1 MNDEPSSDRTPG
13 DGVEQLRERIMAAT
27 VDSAEAAGVR
37 GFSLEDVAT
46 RAGVSRTTIYNH
58 FPGGRSQLVEQTATW
73 EIARFWGRLA
83 AAVEGLP
90 TLEDRLV
97 AGLVIG
103 RKVMTRSRI
112 LANLM
117 DPDLQVLLAA
127 VRPSEPIIHGVI
139 RDYMR
144 DALVDEEEAGNLVP
158 GTDLEATADYLM
170 RMLLSWLGSPA
181 GVDVTDEAEARRVV
195 RSQFLAGVLVDRSEQ
210 PG

>member
-1 MNDEPSSDRTPG
+1 VSDESPV
-13 DGVEQLRERIMAAT
+13 DGVEALRERIMEAT
-27 VDSAEAAGVR
+27 VASAETAGVR
-37 GFSLEDVAT
+37 GFSLEDVAS
-46 RAGVSRTTIYNH
+46 RAGVSRTTIYKH

-83 AAVEGLP
+83 TAVEDLP

-117 DPDLQVLLAA
+117 DPDLAVLIAA

-144 DALVDEEEAGNLVP
+144 DALLEERTAGTLRPDVDVEAS
-158 GTDLEATADYLM
+158 ADYLM
-170 RMLLSWLGSPA
+170 RMTLSWLGSPA
-181 GVDVTDEAEARRVV
+181 GMDLTDEAEARRVV
-195 RSQFLAGVLVDRSEQ
+195 RTQFLAGIL
-210 PG
+210 P

>member
-1 MNDEPSSDRTPG
+1 MSDDSAV
-13 DGVEQLRERIMAAT
+13 DGVEALRERIMEAT
-27 VDSAEAAGVR
+27 VASAETAGVR
-37 GFSLEDVAT
+37 GFSLEEVAS
-46 RAGVSRTTIYNH
+46 RAGVSRTTIYKH

-83 AAVEGLP
+83 TAVEDLP

-117 DPDLQVLLAA
+117 DPDLAVLIAA

-144 DALVDEEEAGNLVP
+144 DALLEERASGTLRADLDVEAS
-158 GTDLEATADYLM
+158 ADYLM
-170 RMLLSWLGSPA
+170 RMTLSWLGSPA
-181 GVDVTDEAEARRVV
+181 GVDLTDEAEARRVV
-195 RSQFLAGVLVDRSEQ
+195 RTQFLAGILA
-210 PG
+210 

>member
-1 MNDEPSSDRTPG
+1 MSDPAEPV
-13 DGVEQLRERIMAAT
+13 DGAEQLRERIMDAT
-27 VDSAEAAGVR
+27 IASAEAKGVR
-37 GFSLEDVAT
+37 GLSLEDVAA
-46 RAGVSRTTIYNH
+46 RAGVSRTTIYKY

-83 AAVEGLP
+83 TAVADLP

-117 DPDLQVLLAA
+117 DPDLAELIAA
-127 VRPSEPIIHGVI
+127 VQPSEPLIHGVI

-144 DALVDEEEAGNLVP
+144 EALEVEADAGGLRDDVDLDA
-158 GTDLEATADYLM
+158 AADYLM
-170 RMLLSWLGSPA
+170 RMTLSWLGSPA
-181 GVDVTDEAEARRVV
+181 GVDLTDEEQTRAVV
-195 RSQFLAGVLVDRSEQ
+195 RTQFLAGIRRRAER
-210 PG
+210 

>member
-1 MNDEPSSDRTPG
+1 VSDAPAANE
-13 DGVEQLRERIMAAT
+13 VEQVRERILQAT

-37 GFSLEDVAT
+37 GFSLEDVAAS
-46 RAGVSRTTIYNH
+46 AGVSRTTIYKH
-58 FPGGRSQLVEQTATW
+58 FPGGRSQLVEQAATW

-83 AAVEGLP
+83 TAVEQLP

-117 DPDLQVLLAA
+117 DPDLAVLIAA

-144 DALVDEEEAGNLVP
+144 DSLLEEQAAGTLRPDVDVEAS
-158 GTDLEATADYLM
+158 ADYLM
-170 RMLLSWLGSPA
+170 RMTLSWLGSPA
-181 GVDVTDEAEARRVV
+181 GVDLTDEAEARRVV
-195 RSQFLAGVLVDRSEQ
+195 RTQFLAGILA
-210 PG
+210 

>member
-1 MNDEPSSDRTPG
+1 MADRG
-13 DGVEQLRERIMAAT
+13 GVEAVRERIMSAT
-27 VDSAEAAGVR
+27 IASVEDNGVR
-37 GFSLEDVAT
+37 GFSLEDVAG
-46 RAGVSRTTIYNH
+46 RAGVSRTTVYKH

-83 AAVEGLP
+83 AAVEDLP

-117 DPDLQVLLAA
+117 DPDFAELIAA
-127 VRPSEPIIHGVI
+127 VQPSEPLIHGVI

-144 DALVDEEEAGNLVP
+144 GALEDEQAAGTLRDGVDLDDAS
-158 GTDLEATADYLM
+158 DYLM
-170 RMLLSWLGSPA
+170 RMTLSWLGSPA
-181 GVDVTDEAEARRVV
+181 GVDVTDDAAARRVV
-195 RSQFLAGVLVDRSEQ
+195 RSEFLAGIQR
-210 PG
+210 P

>member
-1 MNDEPSSDRTPG
+1 MSEEPTS
-13 DGVEQLRERIMAAT
+13 DGVEVLRERIMEAT
-27 VDSAEAAGVR
+27 VASAETAGVR
-37 GFSLEDVAT
+37 GFSLEDVAA
-46 RAGVSRTTIYNH
+46 RAGVSRTTIYKH
-58 FPGGRSQLVEQTATW
+58 FPGGRSQLVEQTVTW

-83 AAVEGLP
+83 TAVEDLP

-117 DPDLQVLLAA
+117 DPDLAVLIAA

-144 DALVDEEEAGNLVP
+144 DALADEQAAGSLRPDVDVEAS
-158 GTDLEATADYLM
+158 ADYLM
-170 RMLLSWLGSPA
+170 RMTLSWLGSPA
-181 GVDVTDEAEARRVV
+181 GVDLTDEDEARRVV
-195 RSQFLAGVLVDRSEQ
+195 RSQFLAGIVA
-210 PG
+210 

>member
-1 MNDEPSSDRTPG
+1 MTTA
-13 DGVEQLRERIMAAT
+13 DGLEQVRERIMEAT
-27 VDSAEAAGVR
+27 IASVEDNGVR
-37 GFSLEDVAT
+37 GLSLEDVAN
-46 RAGVSRTTIYNH
+46 RAKVSRTTIYKH

-83 AAVEGLP
+83 TAVEDLP

-117 DPDLQVLLAA
+117 DPDFAELIAA
-127 VRPSEPIIHGVI
+127 VQPSEPLIHGVI

-144 DALVDEEEAGNLVP
+144 
-158 GTDLEATADYLM
+158 TSLEAELAAGQLRADVDVEAAADYLM
-170 RMLLSWLGSPA
+170 RMTLSWLGSPA
-181 GVDVTDEAEARRVV
+181 GVDITDEARARQVV
-195 RSQFLAGVLVDRSEQ
+195 RSQFLAGIQR
-210 PG
+210 P

>member
-1 MNDEPSSDRTPG
+1 VSDDG
-13 DGVEQLRERIMAAT
+13 AADGVEALRERIMEAT
-27 VDSAEAAGVR
+27 VASAETAGVR
-37 GFSLEDVAT
+37 GFSLEDVAS
-46 RAGVSRTTIYNH
+46 RAGVSRTTIYKH

-83 AAVEGLP
+83 TAVEDLP

-117 DPDLQVLLAA
+117 DPDLAVLIAA

-144 DALVDEEEAGNLVP
+144 DALLEERAAATLRPDVDVEAS
-158 GTDLEATADYLM
+158 ADYLM
-170 RMLLSWLGSPA
+170 RMTLSWLGSPA
-181 GVDVTDEAEARRVV
+181 GVDLTDAAEARRVV
-195 RSQFLAGVLVDRSEQ
+195 RTQFLAGILA
-210 PG
+210 

>member
-1 MNDEPSSDRTPG
+1 VSGEPPIP
-13 DGVEQLRERIMAAT
+13 GVEELRARIMEAT
-27 VDSAEAAGVR
+27 LASAEDAGVR

-83 AAVEGLP
+83 AAVEALP

-144 DALVDEEEAGNLVP
+144 DALADELAAGTLRE
-158 GTDLEATADYLM
+158 GTDIEAASDYLM

-181 GVDVTDEAEARRVV
+181 GVDLTDEAAARRVV
-195 RSQFLAGVLVDRSEQ
+195 RSQFLVGILADRSE
-210 PG
+210 

>member
-1 MNDEPSSDRTPG
+1 MSDRAEPV
-13 DGVEQLRERIMAAT
+13 DGAEQLRERIMDAT
-27 VDSAEAAGVR
+27 IASAEAKGVR
-37 GFSLEDVAT
+37 GLSLEDVAA
-46 RAGVSRTTIYNH
+46 RAGVSRTTIYKY

-83 AAVEGLP
+83 TAVADLP

-117 DPDLQVLLAA
+117 DPDLAELIAA
-127 VRPSEPIIHGVI
+127 VQPSEPLIHGVI

-144 DALVDEEEAGNLVP
+144 EALEVEADAGGLRDDA
-158 GTDLEATADYLM
+158 DLDAAADYLM
-170 RMLLSWLGSPA
+170 RMTLSWLGSPA
-181 GVDVTDEAEARRVV
+181 GVDLTDEEQTRAVV
-195 RSQFLAGVLVDRSEQ
+195 RTQFLAGIRRRAER
-210 PG
+210 

>member
-1 MNDEPSSDRTPG
+1 MSGEPPIPGAEELRT
-13 DGVEQLRERIMAAT
+13 RILEAT
-27 VDSAEAAGVR
+27 LASAEDAGVR

-58 FPGGRSQLVEQTATW
+58 FPGGRSQLIEQTATW

-144 DALVDEEEAGNLVP
+144 DALADELATGTLRE
-158 GTDLEATADYLM
+158 GTDIEAASDYLM

-181 GVDVTDEAEARRVV
+181 GVDITDEAEARRVV
-195 RSQFLAGVLVDRSEQ
+195 RSQFLVGILADRSEQ
-210 PG
+210 LG

>member
-1 MNDEPSSDRTPG
+1 MSDESPV
-13 DGVEQLRERIMAAT
+13 DGVEALRERIMEAT
-27 VDSAEAAGVR
+27 VASAETAGVR
-37 GFSLEDVAT
+37 GFSLEDVAA
-46 RAGVSRTTIYNH
+46 RAGVSRTTIYKH

-83 AAVEGLP
+83 TAVEDLP

-117 DPDLQVLLAA
+117 DPDLAVLIAA

-144 DALVDEEEAGNLVP
+144 DALLEERTAGTLRPDVDVEAS
-158 GTDLEATADYLM
+158 ADYLM
-170 RMLLSWLGSPA
+170 RMTLSWLGSPA
-181 GVDVTDEAEARRVV
+181 GMDLTDEAEARRVV
-195 RSQFLAGVLVDRSEQ
+195 RTQFLAGIL
-210 PG
+210 P

>member
-1 MNDEPSSDRTPG
+1 MSERAEPV
-13 DGVEQLRERIMAAT
+13 DGAEQLRERIMDAT
-27 VDSAEAAGVR
+27 IASAEAKGVR
-37 GFSLEDVAT
+37 GLSLEDVAA
-46 RAGVSRTTIYNH
+46 RAGVSRTTIYKY

-83 AAVEGLP
+83 TAVADLP

-117 DPDLQVLLAA
+117 DPDLAELIAA
-127 VRPSEPIIHGVI
+127 VQPSEPLIHGVI

-144 DALVDEEEAGNLVP
+144 EALEVEADAGGLRDDVDLDA
-158 GTDLEATADYLM
+158 AADYLM
-170 RMLLSWLGSPA
+170 RMTLSWLGSPA
-181 GVDVTDEAEARRVV
+181 GVDLTDEEQTRAVV
-195 RSQFLAGVLVDRSEQ
+195 RTQFLAGIRRRAER
-210 PG
+210 

>member
-1 MNDEPSSDRTPG
+1 MSDAAANEA
-13 DGVEQLRERIMAAT
+13 EQVRERILQAT

-37 GFSLEDVAT
+37 GFSLEEVAAS
-46 RAGVSRTTIYNH
+46 AGVSRTTIYKH
-58 FPGGRSQLVEQTATW
+58 FPGGRSQLVEQAATW

-83 AAVEGLP
+83 TAVEQLP

-117 DPDLQVLLAA
+117 DPDLAVLIAA

-144 DALVDEEEAGNLVP
+144 DSLLEEQAGGTLRPDVDVEAS
-158 GTDLEATADYLM
+158 ADYLM
-170 RMLLSWLGSPA
+170 RMTLSWLGSPA
-181 GVDVTDEAEARRVV
+181 GADLTDEAEARRVV
-195 RSQFLAGVLVDRSEQ
+195 RTQFLAGILA
-210 PG
+210 

>member
-1 MNDEPSSDRTPG
+1 MSEEPTST
-13 DGVEQLRERIMAAT
+13 GVEEVRERIMEAT
-27 VDSAEAAGVR
+27 VASAETAGVR
-37 GFSLEDVAT
+37 GFSLEDVAA
-46 RAGVSRTTIYNH
+46 RAGVSRTTIYKH

-83 AAVEGLP
+83 TAVEDLP

-117 DPDLQVLLAA
+117 DPDLAVLIAA

-144 DALVDEEEAGNLVP
+144 DTLAEEQAAGTLRPDVDVEAS
-158 GTDLEATADYLM
+158 ADYLM
-170 RMLLSWLGSPA
+170 RMTLSWLGSPA
-181 GVDVTDEAEARRVV
+181 GVDLTDEAEARRVV
-195 RSQFLAGVLVDRSEQ
+195 RTQFLAGIVA
-210 PG
+210 